1 MKKTLIALAVLAAS
15 GASFAQATVSGLTAL
30 GYTVGAPLDIGS
42 VQAVLIDPRTGRQY
56 GAADRRRE
64 GTVIGLPR

>member
-1 MKKTLIALAVLAAS
+1 
-15 GASFAQATVSGLTAL
+15 
-30 GYTVGAPLDIGS
+30 

-56 GAADRRRE
+56 GAADARRE